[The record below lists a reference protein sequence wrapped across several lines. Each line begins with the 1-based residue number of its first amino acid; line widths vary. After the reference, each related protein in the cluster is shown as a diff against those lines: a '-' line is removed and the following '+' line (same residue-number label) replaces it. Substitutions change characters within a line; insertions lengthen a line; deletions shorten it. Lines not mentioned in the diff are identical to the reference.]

1 LLLLYLW
8 PVSKTPNAVVF
19 ILSRKNNKTT
29 KMSIRRSAT
38 RRGPP
43 PVAAPKLKKGYEN
56 VEQGVKQIYPGPSS
70 DKKTDMDIVFV
81 SGLGAHPVTSFKHA
95 DTNFNWVSDEDGIA
109 REFQNA
115 RILLYHS
122 ESSWTGAIK
131 VKQFLG
137 NLAQTLLEGL
147 KVKRENSA
155 LVRPITFIGHSMGG
169 LVIAKV

>member
-1 LLLLYLW
+1 
-8 PVSKTPNAVVF
+8 VDS
-19 ILSRKNNKTT
+19 
-29 KMSIRRSAT
+29 
-38 RRGPP
+38 
-43 PVAAPKLKKGYEN
+43 
-56 VEQGVKQIYPGPSS
+56 
-70 DKKTDMDIVFV
+70 IVFV

-147 KVKRENSA
+147 KVKREVGLQTAADIAVVNHAQNSA

>member
-1 LLLLYLW
+1 
-8 PVSKTPNAVVF
+8 
-19 ILSRKNNKTT
+19 
-29 KMSIRRSAT
+29 MSIRRSAT

-43 PVAAPKLKKGYEN
+43 PGAAPRPKKGYES
-56 VEQGVKQIYPGPSS
+56 VEQGIEQIYPSPSS

-81 SGLGAHPVTSFKHA
+81 SGLGAHPVRSFEHS
-95 DTNFNWVSDEDGIA
+95 DTGFNWVKDEDGIA

-137 NLAQTLLEGL
+137 NLAHTLLEGL
-147 KVKRENSA
+147 HAKREVGQQTGIYNAEVNNGQNAAS
-155 LVRPITFIGHSMGG
+155 LRPITFIGHSMGG